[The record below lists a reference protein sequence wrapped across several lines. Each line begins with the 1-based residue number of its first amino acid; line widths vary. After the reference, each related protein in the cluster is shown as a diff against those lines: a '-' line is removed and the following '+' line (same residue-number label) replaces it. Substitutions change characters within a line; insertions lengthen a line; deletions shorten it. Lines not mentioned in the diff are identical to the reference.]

1 MRDHFGIFVA
11 FVIVIATGCKV
22 PAPEAVVFDRQAVEV
37 EVSDWLDGFWATW
50 SKGIE
55 GFDRGMALYDNHPDY
70 SFAAGGNLWLSHT
83 AGSEAFRPGFEI
95 VQQQTLEFEQKAIT
109 VLTRDLV
116 YTAQQGTYSQTYA
129 DGTTS
134 EVKPL
139 AFTMLLVRSDGLW
152 KARFAHLSEPATE

>member
-1 MRDHFGIFVA
+1 MRNHFGMFVA
-11 FVIVIATGCKV
+11 FVIVIATGCNA
-22 PAPEAVVFDRQAVEV
+22 PAPEAVVFDRQAVEA

-50 SKGIE
+50 SEGIE

-70 SFAAGGNLWLSHT
+70 SFATGGNLWLSHT
-83 AGSEAFRPGFEI
+83 AVSEAFRPGFET
-95 VQQQTLEFEQKAIT
+95 VQQQTFEFEQTAIT

-116 YTAQQGTYSQTYA
+116 YTAHQGTSSQAYA
-129 DGTTS
+129 DGTSS
-134 EVKPL
+134 EAKPL